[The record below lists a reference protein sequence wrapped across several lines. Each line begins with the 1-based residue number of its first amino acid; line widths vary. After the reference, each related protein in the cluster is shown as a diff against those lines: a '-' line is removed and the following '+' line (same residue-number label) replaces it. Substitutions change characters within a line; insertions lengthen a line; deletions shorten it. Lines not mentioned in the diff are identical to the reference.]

1 MKIISTKFK
10 GLKIFQGKTHLDS
23 RGAFREMFLKNKT
36 KGFQGIFWCMSKSKK
51 NVVRGLHIQKRINQ
65 AKYVAVI
72 KGKIFDVVLD
82 LRKKSRTFGKC
93 FTIILSDKNS
103 KSLYIPKGFAHGFM
117 GMDRENYVVYANS
130 NYRSKK
136 NEIGIMWNDKSLKIK
151 WPSKKPLVSKKD
163 RNNLTLKEFRRVY
176 IKK

>member
-10 GLKIFQGKTHLDS
+10 DLKVFKGKTHLDK
-23 RGAFREMFLKNKT
+23 RGAFREFFLKKKINN
-36 KGFQGIFWCMSKSKK
+36 FQNIFWCMSKSKR
-51 NVVRGLHIQKRINQ
+51 NVVRGLHIQKKINQ
-65 AKYVAVI
+65 AKYISVI

-82 LRKKSRTFGKC
+82 LRKRSKTFGKC

-117 GMDRENYVVYANS
+117 GMDKENYIVYGNS

-136 NEIGIMWNDKSLKIK
+136 NEVGIMWNDKSLKIK
-151 WPSKKPLVSKKD
+151 WPTKKPLISKKD
-163 RNNLTLKEFRRVY
+163 KNNLTFKEFCKIH
-176 IKK
+176 IKN